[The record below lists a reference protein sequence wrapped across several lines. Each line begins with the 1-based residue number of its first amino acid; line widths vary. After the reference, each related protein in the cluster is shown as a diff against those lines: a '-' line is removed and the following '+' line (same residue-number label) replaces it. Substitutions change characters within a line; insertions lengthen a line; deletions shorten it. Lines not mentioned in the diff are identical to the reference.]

1 MKYRNGKCHGRF
13 FSVVTSCIGAIH
25 SRNTG
30 HSSLH
35 VESHAALRRS
45 RPNLEIPLSIKCIC
59 RAGRHGPEQAGNRA
73 WRENGGNKEGCGG
86 NAVGPGLVPNSPRW
100 PRDPAFVTGGGT
112 GSGLQAIA
120 GLVRRV
126 CWPGGHA
133 WPGGLVATRCNN
145 PGREVS
151 QTRARGFFM
160 ENRASPGRFLRSCAG
175 RNRRE
180 MNFRGV
186 DNPER
191 SVVVEGK
198 AHVERRSFSFLGFEP
213 YLSIVLFNDLQNN
226 G

>member
-1 MKYRNGKCHGRF
+1 MDRSKRGFGHGGKTEG
-13 FSVVTSCIGAIH
+13 
-25 SRNTG
+25 TG
-30 HSSLH
+30 GMRW
-35 VESHAALRRS
+35 ERRRS
-45 RPNLEIPLSIKCIC
+45 GP
-59 RAGRHGPEQAGNRA
+59 GPELATVA
-73 WRENGGNKEGCGG
+73 
-86 NAVGPGLVPNSPRW
+86 AGPGF
-100 PRDPAFVTGGGT
+100 RDGGGT

-160 ENRASPGRFLRSCAG
+160 ENRATPGRFLRSCAG

-186 DNPER
+186 ENPER